1 MSTRRNKKRRKSEK
15 TSRKNLSGGVRRRRR
30 ARSQAWIEKAAI
42 ARAADI
48 ELQNICNVY
57 VEEVDVENNTLIE
70 DFKRLLDN
78 GANPNIFV
86 NEDII
91 LTPLTWCISF
101 NLPRPME
108 YLLSR
113 GADPNQ
119 VDSEGQD
126 SLQKAISYGSTE
138 CVSILLNYNVDIN
151 RSINGKSTPLL
162 LAIQEN
168 NLACVKMLIA
178 REVDPYIRATRWAD
192 IGMSPSG
199 DFPLDAAEWY
209 ISDHVDAEPGNPDRI
224 EIVKVL
230 KTYIDNLNKRTARR
244 SMYKTLRSIKDIDSN
259 AALMKVLQNDDLA
272 REIRAYL

>member
-1 MSTRRNKKRRKSEK
+1 MSTPRNTKRRKSEK
-15 TSRKNLSGGVRRRRR
+15 TSRKNLSGGMRRRRR
-30 ARSQAWIEKAAI
+30 ARAQVSRKKAAI

-78 GANPNIFV
+78 GANPNIYV
-86 NEDII
+86 DEDII

-126 SLQKAISYGSTE
+126 SLQKAISYGSNE

-151 RSINGKSTPLL
+151 LSINGESTPLL
-162 LAIQEN
+162 LAIRKG

-178 REVDPYIRATRWAD
+178 REVDPSIRETRWAD
-192 IGMSPSG
+192 MGMSPSG
-199 DFPLDAAEWY
+199 DYPLDAALWY
-209 ISDHVDAEPGNPDRI
+209 ISDHVDAEPDNPDRI
-224 EIVKVL
+224 EIAKVL
-230 KTYIDNLNKRTARR
+230 NTYIVNLNKRTARLPFAKVR
-244 SMYKTLRSIKDIDSN
+244 TSIQNVDSS
-259 AALMKVLQNDDLA
+259 AARMRVLQNDDLA
-272 REIRAYL
+272 REIRQYL